1 MLSNRVHWIVEWLQ
15 QNVDVVMTALVELL
29 SQRTH
34 DEDFSV
40 RDIERQLATFYVD
53 EGNDWT
59 GRGMAGDVVK
69 SATIA
74 ATEAFLARVRSAE

>member
-1 MLSNRVHWIVEWLQ
+1 MDIAERREEKFNEIYEKTLDQLEYR
-15 QNVDVVMTALVELL
+15 
-29 SQRTH
+29 RTH